1 MYEGESEHTSCTS
14 VWVQVLTFWCTMV
27 AWVRS
32 VTLSL
37 CRAALGAKRREDF
50 LLHWREAM
58 EIRDPM
64 FALLASQWPGFAS
77 VRVEPGFVRILKEI
91 GWDRPFDG
99 AGA

>member
-1 MYEGESEHTSCTS
+1 MKASRGTPLAPLYG
-14 VWVQVLTFWCTMV
+14 
-27 AWVRS
+27 
-32 VTLSL
+32 
-37 CRAALGAKRREDF
+37 CRCSPSGARWSPGCGAALGAKRREDF

>member
-1 MYEGESEHTSCTS
+1 MQPT
-14 VWVQVLTFWCTMV
+14 VV
-27 AWVRS
+27 AG
-32 VTLSL
+32 
-37 CRAALGAKRREDF
+37 AALSAKRREDF

-77 VRVEPGFVRILKEI
+77 VRAEPGFVRILKELR
-91 GWDRPFDG
+91 WDRPFDG